1 MFLLLW
7 VLDSNRKFLLR
18 LFGSNMVEIKNV
30 CIWGFVL
37 FLFYSCLKHL
47 LNTFELNV
55 FKCSL
60 KFSEFQILHLSNSI
74 IMSTSWIDF

>member
-1 MFLLLW
+1 
-7 VLDSNRKFLLR
+7 
-18 LFGSNMVEIKNV
+18 MVEIKNV
-30 CIWGFVL
+30 CVLGFVL
-37 FLFYSCLKHL
+37 FLFYFCLKHL